1 MGAAA
6 APAALE
12 MARILYV
19 TQGYCTHDR
28 RFLERIVEA
37 GHEIWFV
44 PCEAASVQSDLPRVS
59 GSISWLPPLCGG
71 KVAPGRPEWIAAAWR
86 FRQVVDEVA
95 PDLVHAGPIQT
106 GGFFAALAG
115 FHPLLMMSWGSDV
128 LFVPDQAVWLKWIT
142 QFALR
147 RADMVIADCEA
158 VCRRIAE
165 FSGLRSGRIVA
176 FPWGIDL
183 KRFQPKVSALQLR
196 KRLGWEGCKVV
207 ISTRSFDPIH
217 GTLTFLK
224 AAKQVLRHAGE
235 VRVLMLGEGRL
246 RKRVETFIQENGL
259 ADKVHLAG
267 RVPEEMMPDYFA
279 EANLYVSATHCD
291 GSSISLLQA
300 MGCGLPVVV
309 TQGYGNNEW
318 VTDGENG
325 WLYPPGDANAL
336 AARIMQASRDDAS
349 RTVAVRANLQ
359 IVRERANW
367 SRNCSR
373 VLEAYDKLL
382 GNKSAGRMRN
392 AQLQNR

>member
-1 MGAAA
+1 
-6 APAALE
+6 

-59 GSISWLPPLCGG
+59 GSISWLPPLGRRG
-71 KVAPGRPEWIAAAWR
+71 VAPGSSAWMAAAGR
-86 FRQVVDEVA
+86 FRRVVNEVA
-95 PDLVHAGPIQT
+95 PDLVNAGPIQT

-128 LFVPDQAVWLKWIT
+128 LFVPDQTVRLKGIT

-165 FSGLRSGRIVA
+165 FSGLRSGRIVTL
-176 FPWGIDL
+176 PWGIDL
-183 KRFQPKVSALQLR
+183 EQFQPKVSALQLR
-196 KRLGWEGCKVV
+196 RRLGWEGCKVV
-207 ISTRSFDPIH
+207 ISTRSFEPIH
-217 GTLTFLK
+217 GSLIFLEAVK
-224 AAKQVLRHAGE
+224 RVLSHASD
-235 VRVLMLGEGRL
+235 VRILMLGDGRL
-246 RKRVETFIQENGL
+246 RKRVETFIQENEL
-259 ADKVHLAG
+259 ADKVYLAG

-309 TQGYGNNEW
+309 TKGYGNNEW

-325 WLYPPGDANAL
+325 WLYPAGDASAL
-336 AARIMQASRDDAS
+336 AAKIMQALRDDAS
-349 RTVAVRANLQ
+349 RTVAGRANMQ

-392 AQLQNR
+392 AQLQNW